1 MKHDFDL
8 EKKAFWFRRKGPDQ
22 DVVISSRARLSRN
35 LSGFPFPFQ
44 MNKDDEDTAK
54 RKVLEAVEKVSP
66 PLGLEVYALDDMK
79 ALERKLLLERNII
92 PQDFSLLQNKALAM
106 NDDGSVC
113 LLVNETDHLKLVALK
128 SGFDLEAAF
137 ESVDRID
144 SRLESLLDYAVS
156 LEWGYLSPLITN
168 IGTQLRVSYMLHLP
182 ALVFTSLI
190 TKAVKTIAS
199 CGLSIK
205 GFFSDDDES
214 LGDMYQVSNQV
225 CIGLTENEIIS
236 NLREIVLQIVQYE
249 RRARE
254 EMLEKEPIAVKDKIY
269 RALGVLLYAKSI
281 GTKEAMNLLSLVK
294 LGISLGLIQGLEMEQ
309 VTSLLF
315 LCQKYHIQ
323 TLLGNIDEIDTKLI
337 DYTRAKLIRESLEG
351 FRTPGGE

>member
-1 MKHDFDL
+1 MRNNSELD
-8 EKKAFWFRRKGPDQ
+8 KKALWFRQQGPDQ
-22 DVVISSRARLSRN
+22 DVVISSRARLARN
-35 LSGFPFPFQ
+35 IAGFSFPFQ
-44 MNKDDEDTAK
+44 MKKDEEEEVKDRILDAVQKTKPTDLSIYPLDE
-54 RKVLEAVEKVSP
+54 LS
-66 PLGLEVYALDDMK
+66 

-92 PQDFSLLQNKALAM
+92 SQEYSLLQNKILAM
-106 NDDGSVC
+106 SDNGSVC
-113 LLVNETDHLKLVALK
+113 VLVNETDHLKLVSLQ
-128 SGFDLEAAF
+128 SGFDLERAF
-137 ESVDRID
+137 THVDAID
-144 SRLESLLDYAVS
+144 SLLEKHLDYAVS
-156 LEWGYLSPLITN
+156 LEWGYLSSHITN

-225 CIGLTENEIIS
+225 SIGMTEEEIIS
-236 NLREIVLQIVQYE
+236 NLRDIVRQIIQYE
-249 RRARE
+249 RRARA

-281 GTKEAMNLLSLVK
+281 GTKEALNLLSLVK
-294 LGISLGLIQGLEMEQ
+294 LGISLELIQGLSLKQ
-309 VTSLLF
+309 VTALLF

-323 TLLGNIDEIDTKLI
+323 ALLDNIDEIDSKLI